1 MRQPAADPQRDVTE
15 RSADQRPEHRAVTE
29 QQHRV
34 LDEGP
39 AARDLG
45 NGDREQRQ
53 RSRVVDEAL
62 PRQDRHHLLR
72 QSEPAADGD
81 GGDGVGRRHHR
92 TENQRGTERQRRHD
106 PRRRTGDGD
115 GGDDDEPDAEAED
128 RPDVAQ
134 ERREREVQRRRVQ
147 QRRQHHR
154 QQHLGFQFDA
164 FEFRCERHRESD
176 DDQDECGFQ
185 PAPMCDGSD
194 HDGAD
199 DDEDQFHPA
208 IVASIRRRCC
218 VYFWQVG
225 HQNRLRPSSSAVRIV
240 VPHTRHGSA
249 ARR

>member
-1 MRQPAADPQRDVTE
+1 MKARLPATWATAIENND
-15 RSADQRPEHRAVTE
+15 SAAASLTRLSPVRIAITFFGSPSLRPTATAVTAS
-29 QQHRV
+29 
-34 LDEGP
+34 GG
-39 AARDLG
+39 ATTA
-45 NGDREQRQ
+45 
-53 RSRVVDEAL
+53 
-62 PRQDRHHLLR
+62 PRINAVANVSDGTIHD
-72 QSEPAADGD
+72 AD
-81 GGDGVGRRHHR
+81 
-92 TENQRGTERQRRHD
+92 
-106 PRRRTGDGD
+106 TGDGD
-115 GGDDDEPDAEAED
+115 GGDDDQPDAEAED

-164 FEFRCERHRESD
+164 FESRCERHRESND
-176 DDQDECGFQ
+176 DEDECGFQ
-185 PAPMCDGSD
+185 PAPMRDGSD

-240 VPHTRHGSA
+240 VPHTRHGSP